1 MQNDYLKTTLANH
14 NQYLESSNHIP
25 LPQYSMPT
33 TTTSSNPT
41 TSITSQP
48 SYHHHHQQ
56 QQQYLNGG
64 LSNNSMLTPNNMM
77 NLNGNSLPPHHIQLK

>member
-1 MQNDYLKTTLANH
+1 MQNDYLKTTLAHH
-14 NQYLESSNHIP
+14 NQYLESSNHIS

-33 TTTSSNPT
+33 TTSHTNLT
-41 TSITSQP
+41 TTITSQP
-48 SYHHHHQQ
+48 AYHHHQQ

>member
-1 MQNDYLKTTLANH
+1 MQNDYLKTTLAHH
-14 NQYLESSNHIP
+14 NLYLESSNHIS
-25 LPQYSMPT
+25 LPQYSMPLSSTNLT
-33 TTTSSNPT
+33 TT
-41 TSITSQP
+41 ITSQP
-48 SYHHHHQQ
+48 SYHHH

>member
-1 MQNDYLKTTLANH
+1 MQNDYLKTTLAHH
-14 NQYLESSNHIP
+14 NQYLESSNHIS

-33 TTTSSNPT
+33 TSHTNLTTT
-41 TSITSQP
+41 ITSQP
-48 SYHHHHQQ
+48 SYHQQQ

-64 LSNNSMLTPNNMM
+64 LSSNSMLTPNNMM